1 MRLDF
6 MKPAGARR
14 WGAFGVSLALLG
26 SLGGCASWRATP
38 AAQPVVAPVAPV
50 DPAKAWWL
58 AWGDDTLNGLQ
69 ARLLTRNPGMQIASA
84 KVRQAQAALQA
95 SQASLWPTL
104 SVQAGVTR
112 SQTGT
117 AAAARSLSL
126 TAPMSWEL
134 DVWGRL
140 ADAERASQ
148 ARWVA
153 SQADLALARLSAQA
167 TLVQL
172 YVQLRAA
179 ERQLQVLQANASAQ
193 QRALELTEAR
203 EQAGVSSM
211 QDVIQARLQW
221 RNTQAQGLETQSTHA
236 QLLNAL
242 AVLMGEDPASLAWV
256 STGQLPKVQ
265 PLPAVV
271 QADVL
276 QRRPDVASAQ
286 ASVLAAQAN
295 VGVAQKAFFPTVTFN
310 ASAGYRSADLA
321 NLLTTPARL
330 WSLGGTMALNLLDGG
345 ARRAATEGALGQL
358 DQAAAAYRQTVL
370 TALQEVQDNLVLA
383 ANLQEQVRWRADALQ
398 AARRNLSL
406 TEAQYQAGT
415 VSYLNVILAQTS
427 SLNAE
432 LAAVND
438 GAKLLQAHNQ
448 LLKNLMGL

>member
-1 MRLDF
+1 
-6 MKPAGARR
+6 
-14 WGAFGVSLALLG
+14 
-26 SLGGCASWRATP
+26 
-38 AAQPVVAPVAPV
+38 
-50 DPAKAWWL
+50 
-58 AWGDDTLNGLQ
+58 
-69 ARLLTRNPGMQIASA
+69 
-84 KVRQAQAALQA
+84 
-95 SQASLWPTL
+95 
-104 SVQAGVTR
+104 
-112 SQTGT
+112 
-117 AAAARSLSL
+117 
-126 TAPMSWEL
+126 
-134 DVWGRL
+134 
-140 ADAERASQ
+140 
-148 ARWVA
+148 
-153 SQADLALARLSAQA
+153 
-167 TLVQL
+167 
-172 YVQLRAA
+172 
-179 ERQLQVLQANASAQ
+179 
-193 QRALELTEAR
+193 
-203 EQAGVSSM
+203 
-211 QDVIQARLQW
+211 
-221 RNTQAQGLETQSTHA
+221 
-236 QLLNAL
+236 
-242 AVLMGEDPASLAWV
+242 LMGEDPASLAWV
-256 STGQLPKVQ
+256 STGQLPQVQ

-432 LAAVND
+432 LTAVND